1 MKFQMVAKDFAI
13 DLGTSN
19 ILVYKKG
26 EGLIINEPSSLV
38 LDENYTKVV
47 AVGQQAKDML
57 GKTHEDIQVIKPI
70 KNGVITDFNLTE
82 AMLNYFFAKV
92 NPGFS
97 LIQPRVVIVV
107 PSGIT
112 DIQKRAVEDAA
123 LHAGSRDII
132 LVDESLAAAYG
143 MNLSPD
149 EPRGILMINMG
160 AGTSQVAVIS
170 LNGIVVS
177 ATINKG
183 GDYLDEKIVDFFRE
197 EKGLEIGKNTAEEV
211 KNNLASLKIKDGSN
225 EMKVNGRNLAD
236 ARPKTVKVMSNELV
250 ACILPFADEVCE
262 MVLEALEKTP
272 PEISSDIKRNGFALS
287 GSLSKLKG
295 LAEYIE
301 KKIGLKS
308 FHSEDPST
316 DAILGAGQI
325 LENPEKFLKY
335 RK

>member
-1 MKFQMVAKDFAI
+1 MKFQMIAKDFAI

-38 LDENYTKVV
+38 LDETYSKVM
-47 AVGQQAKDML
+47 AIGQEAKDML
-57 GKTHEDIQVIKPI
+57 GKTHDDIQVVKPI

-82 AMLNYFFAKV
+82 AMLNYFFGKV
-92 NPGFS
+92 NVGFS
-97 LIQPRVVIVV
+97 FIQPRVVIVV

-143 MNLSPD
+143 MNLAPD
-149 EPRGILMINMG
+149 EPKGILLINMG
-160 AGTSQVAVIS
+160 AGTSQVAIIA

-177 ATINKG
+177 NTINKG
-183 GDYLDEKIVDFFRE
+183 GDYIDEKIVDFFRE
-197 EKGLEIGKNTAEEV
+197 EKGLEIGKNKAEKV
-211 KNNLASLKIKDGSN
+211 KINLASLKIKDGN
-225 EMKVNGRNLAD
+225 KEIEVDGRDLHD
-236 ARPKTVKVMSNELV
+236 ARPKTVKVMSSEIV
-250 ACILPFADEVCE
+250 SCVLPFADEVCD
-262 MVLEALEKTP
+262 MVLETLEKTP

-287 GSLSKLKG
+287 GGLSQLSG
-295 LAEYIE
+295 LGEYIE

-308 FHSEDPST
+308 YHSEEPST
-316 DAILGAGQI
+316 DAILGAGMI
-325 LENPEKFLKY
+325 LENPEKYMKY

>member
-1 MKFQMVAKDFAI
+1 MKFQMIATDFAI

-38 LDENYTKVV
+38 LDDNHTKVV

-57 GKTHEDIQVIKPI
+57 GKTHEDIQVVKPI

-82 AMLNYFFAKV
+82 AMLNYFFDKV
-92 NPGFS
+92 NIGFS

-177 ATINKG
+177 STMNKG
-183 GDYLDEKIVDFFRE
+183 GDYLDEKIVDYFRE
-197 EKGLEIGKNTAEEV
+197 EKNLEIGKNTAEEV
-211 KNNLASLKIKDGSN
+211 KINLASLKIKDGNN
-225 EMKVNGRNLAD
+225 EMQVNGRDLLD
-236 ARPKTVKVMSNELV
+236 ARPKTVNVMSNELV
-250 ACILPFADEVCE
+250 SCILPFADEVCD
-262 MVLEALEKTP
+262 MVLVALEKTP

-287 GSLSKLKG
+287 GSLSKLSG

-308 FHSEDPST
+308 YHSEDPST
-316 DAILGAGQI
+316 DSILGAGMI
-325 LENPEKFLKY
+325 LENPDKYLKY